1 MQARLDLTMDL
12 ARPAGPARQDPLDA
26 LRLARSRNVGP
37 ATWSRLVRRFG
48 SPGRA
53 LEALPDLAQRG
64 GAKLEPCSV
73 AQAERELAAGDA
85 AGARLLVLGEPDYP
99 KALAEIL
106 DPPPILWMRGDAD
119 VLSRPAAALVG
130 ARNASAVG
138 LRMARLL
145 AAELG
150 EAGLVVASGLARG
163 VDGAAHEAALATG
176 TVAALAGC
184 VKAVYPAEHAD
195 LADRIA
201 AEGGALLS
209 EAPVGL
215 EPQARHFPRRNRV
228 IAGLARGVVL
238 IEAAERSGSLI
249 TAEFALE
256 QGREVMAVPGSPLDP
271 RSAGGNG
278 LIRQGAVLVR
288 SAADVIEALEA
299 AASGARAGRAE
310 GFAEPVEAFAR
321 PLRDLSRLRADV
333 VSLLGPDPVEED
345 ELARLTGAGGSA
357 LAEVLLELEL
367 AGRLDRRPGGMVA
380 LLPE

>member
-12 ARPAGPARQDPLDA
+12 ARPAGPRREDPLDA

-37 ATWSRLVRRFG
+37 ATWTRLVRRFG
-48 SPGRA
+48 SAARA
-53 LEALPDLAQRG
+53 LEALPELAHRG

-73 AQAERELAAGDA
+73 AQAERELAAGAA
-85 AGARLLVLGEPDYP
+85 AGAHLLILGEADYP
-99 KALAEIL
+99 KALAEIG
-106 DPPPILWMRGDAD
+106 DPPPVLWMRGDAEA
-119 VLSRPAAALVG
+119 LARPAVALVG

-145 AAELG
+145 AGELG

-184 VKAVYPAEHAD
+184 VKTVYPAEHAD

-201 AEGGALLS
+201 AGGGALLS

-228 IAGLARGVVL
+228 IAGLARAVVL

-271 RSAGGNG
+271 RSSGGNG

-299 AASGARAGRAE
+299 AVLGARPEAE
-310 GFAEPVEAFAR
+310 GFAEPGAGFGR
-321 PLRDLSRLRADV
+321 PLRDLARLRAEV
-333 VSLLGPDPVEED
+333 ASLLGADPVEED